1 MKETQCKKHAL
12 QFSLTQTG
20 KYAKIFYVLEI
31 YRLINE
37 SM

>member
-1 MKETQCKKHAL
+1 MKETLYKKHAL
-12 QFSLTQTG
+12 QFTQTG
-20 KYAKIFYVLEI
+20 KYAKIFHILEI